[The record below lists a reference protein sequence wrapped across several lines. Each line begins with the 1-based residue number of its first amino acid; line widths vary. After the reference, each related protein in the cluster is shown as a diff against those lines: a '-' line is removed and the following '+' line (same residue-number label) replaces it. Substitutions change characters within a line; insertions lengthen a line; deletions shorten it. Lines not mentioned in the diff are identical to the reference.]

1 MRRLGEINP
10 LKNWEMDG
18 RTEGGE
24 AGSAADKLNDLYI
37 CVVLLF
43 MKWN

>member
-1 MRRLGEINP
+1 MNLAQFEEDRWLDEGREG
-10 LKNWEMDG
+10 G
-18 RTEGGE
+18 RTG
-24 AGSAADKLNDLYI
+24 AGKFNDLYI